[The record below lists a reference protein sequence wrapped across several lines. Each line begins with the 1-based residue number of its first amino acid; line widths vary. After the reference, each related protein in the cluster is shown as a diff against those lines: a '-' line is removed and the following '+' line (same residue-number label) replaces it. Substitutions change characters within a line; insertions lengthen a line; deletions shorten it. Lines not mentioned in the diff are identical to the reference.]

1 MSKHYLS
8 IIIWDINIVQMKIPN
23 TKFFT
28 NGIFTR
34 KKKVQT
40 LTKILLF
47 FCIKKILIIF
57 SSVLEDL
64 FYCCKRYRWISR
76 SASLSSPQ
84 KPYKQ

>member
-1 MSKHYLS
+1 MR
-8 IIIWDINIVQMKIPN
+8 IPN

-28 NGIFTR
+28 NGFFTQ
-34 KKKVQT
+34 KKKLQT
-40 LTKILLF
+40 LTKKLLI
-47 FCIKKILIIF
+47 FCTKKILIIF

-76 SASLSSPQ
+76 SASVSSPQ